1 MDNSSFDNSGSPT
14 RTFQTVGDE
23 INRVT
28 HQEILPAA
36 ALIEDAFSTAAKSIE
51 RELGR
56 AAKNGELSL
65 KSLSSAL
72 ARDVGRVAIDSLIRR
87 PLQSVLTQAFS
98 APFGGARANGGPV
111 GANTSVLVGER
122 GPELFVPGSSGHIAP
137 RIGGG
142 AAAGMGMNVT
152 INLPGVQNAQDF
164 AQSQTQ
170 IAASLARVIGRGQRN
185 L

>member
-1 MDNSSFDNSGSPT
+1 MDNSQFEKTNAAPQLQNFQSVGS
-14 RTFQTVGDE
+14 E
-23 INRVT
+23 INRIT
-28 HQEILPAA
+28 EQEILPAA
-36 ALIEDAFSTAAKSIE
+36 ALIEDAFSVAARSIE

-65 KSLSSAL
+65 KSLSAAL

-98 APFGGARANGGPV
+98 APFGGARSAGGPV
-111 GANTSVLVGER
+111 GANTAVLVGER
-122 GPELFVPGSSGHIAP
+122 GPELFVPGSSG
-137 RIGGG
+137 RILPGAGGGG
-142 AAAGMGMNVT
+142 AMNVT

-164 AQSQTQ
+164 SQSNTQ
-170 IAASLARVIGRGQRN
+170 IAASLARLIGRGQRN